1 MSTLARYITAAASSA
16 FVFAFT
22 FEGLI
27 GLGANLE
34 RNRALM
40 EERVRVSQTSYDGT
54 NELAVDRNMSALDQY
69 NGTLKAEYKIYGCS
83 AAKPCR

>member
-1 MSTLARYITAAASSA
+1 MKTLSSLIKVAASSA

-34 RNRALM
+34 KNRALM
-40 EERVRVSQTSYDGT
+40 EERVRVSQTAYGIF
-54 NELAVDRNMSALDQY
+54 NEQAADRNMSALDQY